1 MNLRIPE
8 HMSAS
13 DYQALI
19 ATVMGVPE
27 ARPAASR
34 IVVGSSKLTREQR
47 VQWYD
52 LVVKRGVDVNL
63 ALQIVRG
70 LL

>member
-1 MNLRIPE
+1 MNLRLPS

-19 ATVMGVPE
+19 ATVMGVPSFE
-27 ARPAASR
+27 RPPLMPPYT
-34 IVVGSSKLTREQR
+34 LTRAQR
-47 VQWYD
+47 VEWYN
-52 LVVKRGVDVNL
+52 LVVKRGHDVNL

-70 LL
+70 LVKP